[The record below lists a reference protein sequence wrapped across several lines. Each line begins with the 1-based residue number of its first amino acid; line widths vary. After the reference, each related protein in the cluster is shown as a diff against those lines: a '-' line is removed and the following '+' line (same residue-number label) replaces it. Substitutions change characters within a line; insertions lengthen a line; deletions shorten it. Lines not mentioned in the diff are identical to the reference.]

1 MRNPVFPA
9 VLGLLLLPSACGGRG
24 GPGSVGVVLGRD
36 DESRTLYVR
45 EVPEGL
51 AGEAAGLKE
60 GDRLVMID
68 GYHVGQM
75 GPKEIREHLRGD
87 VGTTVSLTFLRGNDV
102 HHVVVTR
109 GKLADHLA
117 KRPKEETIVP

>member
-1 MRNPVFPA
+1 VGAVF
-9 VLGLLLLPSACGGRG
+9 
-24 GPGSVGVVLGRD
+24 GRD
-36 DESRTLYVR
+36 GESGALYVR

-60 GDRLVMID
+60 GDRVVMID

-109 GKLADHLA
+109 GRLADHLVR
-117 KRPKEETIVP
+117 RPKEETIVP